1 MSNEW
6 CGLLICIML
15 YDYTFHNNDWNLK
28 INMKRL
34 EEIGSSVFFGEFG
47 NLANF
52 LFEMK
57 KMKKMKLS
65 GIFHH
70 ILK

>member
-1 MSNEW
+1 
-6 CGLLICIML
+6 
-15 YDYTFHNNDWNLK
+15 
-28 INMKRL
+28 MKRL